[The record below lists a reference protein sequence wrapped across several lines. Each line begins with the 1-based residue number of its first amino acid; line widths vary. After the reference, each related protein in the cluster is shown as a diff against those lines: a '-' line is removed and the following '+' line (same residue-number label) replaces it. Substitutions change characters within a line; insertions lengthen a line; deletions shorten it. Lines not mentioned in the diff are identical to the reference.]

1 MKKMFA
7 MFWQGLT
14 GLLTGIINGIAT
26 MLGLKESS
34 AYGRCL
40 RRIVGTSLTL
50 IVVLCAAAVAIEFG
64 HEYWGRLKRAMAE
77 KEPNDVQYVS
87 RGLWYCST
95 GDKGYLVDADDRK
108 VLKGIDWISKPL
120 GYDTLVC
127 YSNGRKRGYFNI
139 FTGKVAIAPRYDHAW
154 TFSEGLAAVDDGG
167 WIKFIDQTG
176 RVVIDSKMPFHEG
189 IADFVFHNG
198 HCVMPNRRLDRVGLI
213 DRQGRWALPPEYFS
227 VEPVD
232 SFWRVSNG
240 RAESL
245 LNARLQT
252 LIPFGPTRILM
263 HDSEILAIMPD
274 HTQRTYNTRGELL
287 EDFCISNMEQLTYAT
302 SELHYGTSLS
312 YDDEG
317 NVVCQMENSSP
328 DPVQKVAKDM
338 CYQAE
343 FGWYGLI
350 SAEGKIITP
359 PCYTEI
365 EAVGYDLYRCATSDG
380 CNILL
385 NGNGEKVPL
394 QP

>member
-64 HEYWGRLKRAMAE
+64 HEYWGRLKRATAE

-139 FTGKVAIAPRYDHAW
+139 FTGKVAIAPKYDHAW

-189 IADFVFHNG
+189 TDGFVFHNG

-343 FGWYGLI
+343 FGWHGLI

-380 CNILL
+380 CSILL
-385 NGNGEKVPL
+385 NGNGEKVSLRP
-394 QP
+394 